1 MTPPICEVCN
11 NEQKHYLHLSKP
23 VFSCPNCGLQT
34 SDAVFDISFK
44 SQLDNEIRSIALKDL
59 RTNNFERILSKL
71 VAGTSSKQLK
81 GLEIGTGNG
90 WWLETCRRYG
100 ISCEGIEPEQSFRKE
115 HERQHLP
122 VYYDFYP
129 SAQLANKKYDFIIFN
144 DVLEHIPN
152 PSKLFDSLRNNLEE
166 KGLLIVN
173 IPMSSGFFY
182 RCAKLLYRFKMK
194 SPMERM
200 WQFDFHSPH
209 INYFN
214 SSNLR
219 EMFHQNGFS
228 CTDEFK
234 LQTLSYKSIKSR
246 LKMDQGSSAGK
257 ITILS
262 LFVNIGLALSKLFPP
277 DIKVF
282 FFTDS
287 KTAK

>member
-11 NEQKHYLHLSKP
+11 REQTYELRLSKP
-23 VFSCPNCGLQT
+23 VFRCATCGLQT
-34 SDAVFDISFK
+34 SAAAFDITFK
-44 SQLDNEIRSIALKDL
+44 SKLDNEIRSIALKDL

-71 VAGTSSKQLK
+71 VGTTSSKQLK

-90 WWLETCRRYG
+90 WWLETCRKHG
-100 ISCEGIEPEQSFRKE
+100 VSCEGIEPEQSFRTE
-115 HERQHLP
+115 HERQHLS
-122 VYYDFYP
+122 VHYDFYP
-129 SAQLANKKYDFIIFN
+129 SAHVANKKYDFIIFN
-144 DVLEHIPN
+144 DVLEHIPK
-152 PSKLFDSLRNNLEE
+152 PTSLFSSLRNNLEDQ
-166 KGLLIVN
+166 GIIIVN

-182 RCAKLLYRFKMK
+182 RCAKLLYRFKIK

-228 CTDEFK
+228 CTNEFK

-246 LKMDQGSSAGK
+246 LRMDQGSSSGK
-257 ITILS
+257 IMILS

-282 FFTDS
+282 FFTDR
-287 KTAK
+287 KTAE